1 MCASSAGRIGMV
13 ALTRVFLWG
22 RLILVSPILWTV
34 PRWRERIWP
43 EMPLILQDL
52 CCSLTDGCPAH
63 GSGRGARA
71 PAAGP
76 SRPRPL
82 VREGGPAAWGPG
94 GRGPPPSLRP
104 GAGPALWRR
113 CAWKRHLPFLK
124 NRWHRNTFSHHNSR
138 PFFGQL

>member
-1 MCASSAGRIGMV
+1 
-13 ALTRVFLWG
+13 
-22 RLILVSPILWTV
+22 
-34 PRWRERIWP
+34 
-43 EMPLILQDL
+43 MPLILQDL

-94 GRGPPPSLRP
+94 GRAALRP
-104 GAGPALWRR
+104 PFALAPARRSGGAALGNDI
-113 CAWKRHLPFLK
+113 CHF
-124 NRWHRNTFSHHNSR
+124 
-138 PFFGQL
+138 